1 MTYPPPDVTH
11 LEEVVRMTAMNFDET
26 VRRILDGRNFATV
39 ATVRPDGAPQSSVV
53 WVKREDD
60 TVLFSTTAGRQKARN
75 LAKDPRVSISIFDI
89 ENPYMS
95 VEIRGAAELIVDE
108 DKRLPRELSHK
119 YLGEDPPRAEA
130 DETRLIVRVTPQK
143 VIRFFA

>member
-1 MTYPPPDVTH
+1 MTT
-11 LEEVVRMTAMNFDET
+11 MSFDET
-26 VRRILDGRNFATV
+26 VRRILDGKNFATV
-39 ATVRPDGAPQSSVV
+39 ATVRPDGAPQSSIV

-60 TVLFSTTAGRQKARN
+60 TVLFSTTAGRQKTRN
-75 LAKDPRVSISIFDI
+75 LTNDPRVSVSIFDI

-95 VEIRGAAELIVDE
+95 VEIRGTAELIVDE

-119 YLGEDPPRAEA
+119 YLGEDPPRAEP
-130 DETRLIVRVTPQK
+130 DEIRLIVRVTPQK